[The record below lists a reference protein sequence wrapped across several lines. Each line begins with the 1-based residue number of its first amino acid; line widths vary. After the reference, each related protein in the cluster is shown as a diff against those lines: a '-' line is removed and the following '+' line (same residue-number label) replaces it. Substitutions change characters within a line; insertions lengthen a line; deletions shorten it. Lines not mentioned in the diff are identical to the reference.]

1 MIIGNSNVQSLN
13 HPLNQAD
20 FMSDLENGEITHVY
34 YIEND
39 SHFVVE
45 ETICHTDGSNF
56 INFYVFDCFTG
67 EYVTPEQRMV
77 SHSNRVYRY
86 KLGSGFMV
94 EAKVSVDKDTG
105 GEFLEYIVKDS
116 LGDTRGRF
124 WLPGHYFNFC
134 FDTSSKLV
142 QQTAL
147 ELLQIKQEELEST
160 NAFYERY
167 FASSFEDKRKILTS
181 CFRRYNRSCGEGGCG
196 ELYAFLNQEMYDNLK
211 VDEDFLPA
219 LKEIAANDM
228 HREDEQSTEQVFKA
242 MFYNVVM

>member
-1 MIIGNSNVQSLN
+1 LN
-13 HPLNQAD
+13 HPLSQAD
-20 FMSDLENGEITHVY
+20 FLSDLENGVITHVY

-39 SHFVVE
+39 RHFAVE
-45 ETICHTDGSNF
+45 ETISNSDGSNS
-56 INFYVFDCFTG
+56 INFYVFDSLNG
-67 EYVTPEQRMV
+67 EYITPEQRMV
-77 SHSNRVYRY
+77 SHSTRVYRY
-86 KLGSGFMV
+86 KLDSDFMV

-116 LGDTRGRF
+116 LDDTRGRF
-124 WLPGHYFNFC
+124 WLPGHYFDFC
-134 FDTSSKLV
+134 FETSSKLV

-147 ELLQIKQEELEST
+147 DLLQIKQQELEST

-219 LKEIAANDM
+219 LKEIAANDID
-228 HREDEQSTEQVFKA
+228 REDEQSTEQVFKA